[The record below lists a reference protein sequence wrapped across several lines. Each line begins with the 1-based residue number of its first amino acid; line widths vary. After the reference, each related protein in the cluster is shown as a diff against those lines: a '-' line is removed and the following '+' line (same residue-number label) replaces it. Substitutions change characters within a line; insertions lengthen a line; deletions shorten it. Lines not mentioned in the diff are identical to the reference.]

1 MASPQL
7 TAARNPLI
15 GHGRAAL
22 KFLHFADLHLDT
34 QFQWAGA
41 SIGGKRRQA
50 LRDTLRRI
58 LELAAERGAEA
69 ILCAGDLYEQE
80 RFSPDTA
87 EFLRAEFDRA
97 HPLKIYV
104 APGNHD
110 WFGPQS
116 LYHHV
121 KWSPNV
127 HIFGTDRLEPITLT
141 DGLTLWGAAHRA
153 PANTDGFLNGFKV
166 DRGGVHLAVFHG
178 SERGSLVLQGHGKVP
193 HAPFDAEQVARSGIH
208 HAFVGHYHNPQ
219 EADAFTYPGNPDPLS
234 FGETGD
240 RGAVIATVDEKG
252 AVIRERYPVA
262 QSQVHDLTVDVT
274 GCSSNQDIR
283 DRIAAG
289 LAGLTGSARVTLD
302 GELSPQIELQLHDL
316 ESLAPEVEPVV
327 TRVGAISVGYEFD
340 AIAEEPTVRGQF
352 VKDVRASDLSADAKR
367 RVLTTGLRAL
377 SRRKDLEA
385 R

>member
-1 MASPQL
+1 MGWP
-7 TAARNPLI
+7 R
-15 GHGRAAL
+15 RAAL

-34 QFQWAGA
+34 QFQWADA
-41 SIGGKRRQA
+41 PIAGKRRQA

-58 LELAAERGAEA
+58 LELAAERGVEA

-87 EFLRAEFDRA
+87 EFLRVEFARA
-97 HPLKIYV
+97 HPLKIYI

-116 LYHHV
+116 LYKHV

-127 HIFGTDRLEPITLT
+127 HIFGADRLEPVSLT

-153 PANTDGFLNGFKV
+153 PANTNGFLDGFKV

-178 SERGSLVLQGHGKVP
+178 SERGSLFLQGQGKAP
-193 HAPFDAEQVARSGIH
+193 HAPFDAGQVSGSGIH

-219 EADAFTYPGNPDPLS
+219 DADWFTYPGNPDPLS
-234 FGETGD
+234 FGEIGD
-240 RGAVIATVDEKG
+240 HGAVIATVNEKG
-252 AVIRERYPVA
+252 AVTREKCPVA

-274 GCSSNQDIR
+274 GCSSNQDFR

-289 LAGLTGSARVTLD
+289 LAGLTGAARVTLD
-302 GELSPQIELQLHDL
+302 GELAPPVELQLHDL
-316 ESLAPEVEPVV
+316 ESLAPQLDAVV
-327 TRVGAISVGYEFD
+327 TRVGAMRAGYDFD
-340 AIAEEPTVRGQF
+340 AIAKEPTVRGQF
-352 VKDVRASDLSADAKR
+352 VKDVQASGLSADVKR